1 MGQLFRS
8 EEMQLVQL
16 FIQYEAAHATVD
28 ELGKLGVIQFRD
40 LNPDVNAFQR
50 HFVREVKRAD
60 ELDRKVRYFADQV
73 VKANLNTAGNS
84 QAVALSWNGKSKSS
98 HIDDLEVH
106 FEQLEA
112 DLRDLSSNE
121 EKLNRNYNELIEV
134 IHVLKKAD
142 IFFATTGI
150 QGTLSVDLTEEDELK
165 TPLINETGRGAGPVY
180 QKAVQLGFVAGVI
193 HQEKLPNFERV
204 LWRVTRG
211 NMFMKTDEID
221 QDITD
226 PNTGELTRKSVF
238 VIFFQGERLQQK
250 VKKLCESYG
259 VNLYSCPEN
268 SNERSELLVKLEG
281 QLRDLENVL
290 KKTSERR
297 TAVCTDV
304 AANLE
309 EWKERVMKEKAIYH
323 TMNMFN
329 YDVGRQCLI
338 AEGWCPK
345 YAVDDI
351 QLALR
356 TAASSVG
363 SSVPSVLSTIKA
375 HEEPPT
381 FFKTDKFTSSYHAIV
396 ESYGVARYQEVNP
409 AVFAIITFPFLFAV
423 MFGDVGHG
431 ILLLLFALTL
441 VLKEKEFDKIQLHEM
456 VKTCYDGRYVLLLMA
471 IFSIYTGFMYNECFA
486 IPMDFGSSW
495 EFETNTTQFA
505 TQHKELPYPF
515 GVDPVWKGAKNEL
528 AYYNSLKMKMSIIF
542 GVSQMTLGIMMQAV
556 NGIHFK
562 KMYNIWFEFI
572 PQLLF
577 LLSLFGYMC
586 VIIFVKWLTN
596 WKNRT
601 PPVLLNTMIN
611 IFLTPTSIKPEDEL
625 YSGQLSVQQAMIA
638 IAFICVPW
646 MLLVKPLMLRRDHK
660 LGRLQHDDHG
670 EEFVFSEVMVHQVI
684 HTIEFVLGSVSNTAS
699 YLRLWALS
707 LAHSELSTVFWE
719 LVMILSLKQDNFIF
733 PFVGFAVWAA
743 LTIGVLMIM
752 ESLSAFLHALRL
764 HWVEFQS
771 KFYLGDGKKFLPF
784 SYERI
789 LQGEEV

>member
-1 MGQLFRS
+1 MGQLLRS
-8 EEMQLVQL
+8 EEMQLVQI

-28 ELGKLGVIQFRD
+28 ELGKLGIIQFRD

-60 ELDRKVRYFADQV
+60 ELERKVRYFDDQV
-73 VKANLNTAGNS
+73 SKANLTNTAS
-84 QAVALSWNGKSKSS
+84 LSIGLDSAKQKQS

-112 DLRDLSSNE
+112 ELRDLSSNE
-121 EKLNRNYNELIEV
+121 EKLNRNYNELVEV
-134 IHVLKKAD
+134 IYVLKKAEL
-142 IFFATTGI
+142 FFSSTGMAGNMQLEVI
-150 QGTLSVDLTEEDELK
+150 EEDELK

-180 QKAVQLGFVAGVI
+180 QKAVQLGFIAGVI
-193 HQEKLPNFERV
+193 HQDKLSSFERV

-211 NMFMKTDEID
+211 NMFMKTEEID
-221 QDITD
+221 KQITD

-250 VKKLCESYG
+250 VKKLCETYG
-259 VNLYSCPEN
+259 VNMYQCPE
-268 SNERSELLVKLEG
+268 SYNERNELLGKLQV
-281 QLRDLENVL
+281 QLTDLENVL
-290 KKTSERR
+290 KKTGERR
-297 TAVCTDV
+297 TAICSDL
-304 AANLE
+304 AGNIDI
-309 EWKERVMKEKAIYH
+309 WKERVIKEKSIYH

-338 AEGWCPK
+338 AEGWCPR

-381 FFKTDKFTSSYHAIV
+381 FFKTTTFTNSFHAIV

-409 AVFAIITFPFLFAV
+409 AVFTIVTFPFLFAV

-431 ILLLLFALTL
+431 ILLTL
-441 VLKEKEFDKIQLHEM
+441 IAACFIWKEAELSKIKLNEM
-456 VKTCYDGRYVLLLMA
+456 VKTCFDGRYVLLLMG
-471 IFSIYTGFMYNECFA
+471 IFSIYTGFMYNECFS

-495 EFETNTTQFA
+495 KFMTEGDEFA
-505 TQHKELPYPF
+505 TQIKDTPYPF
-515 GVDPVWKGAKNEL
+515 GVDPYWKGAKNEL
-528 AYYNSLKMKMSIIF
+528 NYYNSLKMKLSVIL
-542 GVSQMTLGIMMQAV
+542 GVSQMTLGILLSAV
-556 NGIHFK
+556 NAIHFK
-562 KMYNIWFEFI
+562 KPYNFFFEFV

-586 VIIFVKWLTN
+586 VIIVIKWLN
-596 WKNRT
+596 VFSH
-601 PPVLLNTMIN
+601 PPVLLTTMIN
-611 IFLTPTSIKPEDEL
+611 IFLSPTTVKPEDQL
-625 YSGQLSVQQAMIA
+625 FSGQVYVQLAMVA
-638 IAFICVPW
+638 IAFISVPW
-646 MLLVKPLMLRRDHK
+646 MLCFKPYLLKRDH
-660 LGRLQHDDHG
+660 LAGRLEHDDHG
-670 EEFVFSEVMVHQVI
+670 EEFVFSEVMVHQII
-684 HTIEFVLGSVSNTAS
+684 HTIEFVLGAVSNTAS

-719 LVMILSLKQDNFIF
+719 LVMILTLKLNAFYF
-733 PFVGFAVWAA
+733 PFVGFAIWAA

-764 HWVEFQS
+764 HWVEFQN
-771 KFYLGDGKKFLPF
+771 KFYQGDGRKFIPF
-784 SYERI
+784 SYELI
-789 LQGEEV
+789 LSEEEA